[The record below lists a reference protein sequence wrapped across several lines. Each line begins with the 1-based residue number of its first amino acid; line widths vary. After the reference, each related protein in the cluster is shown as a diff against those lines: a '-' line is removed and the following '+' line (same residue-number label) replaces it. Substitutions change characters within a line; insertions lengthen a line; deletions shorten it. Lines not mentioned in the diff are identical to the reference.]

1 MKQNNIRNIS
11 KLLSYNC
18 HLSEFDKKY
27 YRMYKKFLSDNSNF
41 TGKFSKYM
49 PDRLHDSEVINISKV
64 NGNYFLKLNDINT
77 VIFAQAIHKKLNINY
92 DFKKFVFPLTI
103 EFSKISNV
111 NFYKINSDNG
121 ELTRIRN
128 VKLSEYLYEHIIK
141 IENGEIDIS
150 ILFWKSNN
158 VNGEYILL
166 RITAEKIKILEE
178 QKLYWKKLFGNK
190 FNKYYLKFVKDFE
203 KGRYLSDLTECY
215 KLIDVETDIKNKSSK
230 KPQ

>member
-11 KLLSYNC
+11 KLLTYYC

-27 YRMYKKFLSDNSNF
+27 YIAYKNFLSDNSNF
-41 TGKFSKYM
+41 TDKFSKYL
-49 PDRLHDSEVINISKV
+49 PDKLHDSEVLNISKV
-64 NGNYFLKLNDINT
+64 NGNYVLKLIDINT
-77 VIFAQAIHKKLNINY
+77 VIFAQAIHKKLNVKY
-92 DFKKFVFPLTI
+92 DFRKFVFPMTI

-121 ELTRIRN
+121 ELTRIRK
-128 VKLSEYLYEHIIK
+128 VKLSEYLYEHITK

-150 ILFWKSNN
+150 ILFWKNTN
-158 VNGEYILL
+158 LNGEYILL

-178 QKLYWKKLFGNK
+178 QKLFWKKLFGQR

-215 KLIDVETDIKNKSSK
+215 QLIDEVTGIKNKSSK